1 MQQQR
6 HLDRLTSRFQ
16 WTLTVGVVVLALS
29 VVWLFTGP
37 DWWLA
42 TLLIDVALV
51 AIGVGVL
58 GTVVGRLLMAAA
70 RDAREASGRPDVK
83 PEVSWY
89 E

>member
-29 VVWLFTGP
+29 RVWYYTGSDP
-37 DWWLA
+37 LLA
-42 TLLIDVALV
+42 NLAFFAASVAV
-51 AIGVGVL
+51 AVGVL